1 MKNNCI
7 VLADKHQNVL
17 EGLRGLLET
26 AFGGVV
32 MVADQPS
39 LIEALSKIRPQF
51 AIVDL
56 SLLIYEEL
64 NAVCTQNNHCGVK
77 LIILSDYDDPDIAA
91 EVLSAGAAG
100 IVLKRCAGTDLLDA
114 VDSISAGNTYISP
127 ALKKDG

>member
-26 AFGGVV
+26 TFGGVV

-39 LIEALSKIRPQF
+39 LVEALSKIRPQF

-56 SLLIYEEL
+56 SLLIHEEL
-64 NAVCTQNNHCGVK
+64 NSVCTLNSHCGVK

-114 VDSISAGNTYISP
+114 VDSISAGKTYISP

>member
-1 MKNNCI
+1 
-7 VLADKHQNVL
+7 
-17 EGLRGLLET
+17 
-26 AFGGVV
+26 

-56 SLLIYEEL
+56 SLLIHDDL
-64 NAVCTQNNHCGVK
+64 NAVCTLNRHSGVK

-91 EVLSAGAAG
+91 EVLSAGACG

-114 VDSISAGNTYISP
+114 VDSISAGQTYISP
-127 ALKKDG
+127 ALKKAGG